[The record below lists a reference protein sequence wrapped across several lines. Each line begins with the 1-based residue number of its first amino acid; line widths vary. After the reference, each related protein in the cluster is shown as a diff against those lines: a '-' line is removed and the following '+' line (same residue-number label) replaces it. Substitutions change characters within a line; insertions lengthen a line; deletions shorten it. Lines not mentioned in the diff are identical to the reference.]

1 MKIREEITMTQT
13 VKNYATANIFGS
25 YILRMRE
32 VPGRKIIDELKEKK
46 REKELFET
54 IDDYV
59 EQA

>member
-1 MKIREEITMTQT
+1 MTQT

-25 YILRMRE
+25 CILKMRE
-32 VPGRKIIDELKEKK
+32 VPGRRIIDELKEKK

>member
-1 MKIREEITMTQT
+1 MTQT
-13 VKNYATANIFGS
+13 VKSYATANIFGS

-32 VPGRKIIDELKEKK
+32 IQGRSIIDELKEKK
-46 REKELFET
+46 KEKELFEV

>member
-1 MKIREEITMTQT
+1 MTQT

-46 REKELFET
+46 REKELVET

>member
-1 MKIREEITMTQT
+1 MLKEDKKMTQT
-13 VKNYATANIFGS
+13 VKSYATANIFGS

-32 VPGRKIIDELKEKK
+32 IPGRSTIDELKEKK
-46 REKELFET
+46 KEKELFEV